1 MARHLQ
7 PEMTVPDF
15 ETTNAQPTPTP
26 KPASRLWTMGVSAG
40 VAALVAS
47 TIPVL
52 AQQAQAPARQ
62 PVAAVP
68 APVPAAPMAMPP
80 GGAPLSFAD
89 LTAKLQPA
97 VVNISTTQ
105 RVEVGRFPRFGPGTN
120 LEELFR
126 RFQEQQT
133 EDGQPVTREATSLG
147 SGFIISPDGYVVTN
161 NHVIS
166 GRDGQKLVDTIS
178 VTLSD
183 RREYTARVIG
193 RDPLSDLAVLKID
206 GQALPYVQFGNSQG
220 TRVGDWAIAI
230 GNPFGLGGTV
240 TAGIVSALH
249 RGIQGGGAYDRYIQ
263 TDASINQGNSG
274 GPLFDLSGNVIG
286 VNTAIFSP
294 TGGNVGVG
302 FAIPAELAR
311 PVIDQLRT
319 TGKVRRGYLGVQI
332 QNMTP
337 AIAASLGLP
346 KDRGEIVAAVEPSG
360 PARAAGLQ
368 QGDVVLKVNGQ
379 DVTPDNS
386 LSYIVAN
393 TPIGTRVP
401 VEVIR
406 GGKRL
411 TVNATIGER
420 PTEASLL
427 GQPEQADP
435 GDKGEK
441 DQPGAEAARKS
452 LGLTLQALSPEI
464 RQQLRIPET
473 VRGVVIARV
482 NPSSNAAEEGLQ
494 RGDIIVSVNQTPVS
508 SPQEAADVVAAA
520 RKAGRDT
527 VLMFVQ
533 RGATPGRFVGIKI
546 Q

>member
-1 MARHLQ
+1 MTD
-7 PEMTVPDF
+7 PEPKASSR
-15 ETTNAQPTPTP
+15 TNLIA
-26 KPASRLWTMGVSAG
+26 AAVG
-40 VAALVAS
+40 ALVAGA
-47 TIPVL
+47 TAATLPVV
-52 AQQAQAPARQ
+52 AQSAQRQPAPAAQAPAAAQ
-62 PVAAVP
+62 PNPIAPTIVP
-68 APVPAAPMAMPP
+68 AQPPQGAPM
-80 GGAPLSFAD
+80 SFAD
-89 LTAKLQPA
+89 LTARLQPA

-133 EDGQPVTREATSLG
+133 DDGQPVTREATSLG
-147 SGFIISPDGYVVTN
+147 SGFLISPDGYIVTN

-166 GRDGQKLVDTIS
+166 GRDGQRLVDTIT

-183 RREYTARVIG
+183 RREYQARVVG
-193 RDPLSDLAVLKID
+193 RDPLSDLALLKID
-206 GQALPYVQFGNSQG
+206 GRNLPYVQFGNSQG

-274 GPLFDLSGNVIG
+274 GPLFDLNGNVIG

-302 FAIPAELAR
+302 FAIPAELAK
-311 PVIDQLRT
+311 PVIDQLMASGR
-319 TGKVRRGYLGVQI
+319 VRRGYLGVQI

-337 AIAASLGLP
+337 AIASSLGLP
-346 KDRGEIVAAVEPSG
+346 RDRGEIVAGVEPNG
-360 PARAAGLQ
+360 PARAAGIQ
-368 QGDVVLKVNGQ
+368 QGDVVVRVAGQ
-379 DVTPDNS
+379 EVTPDNS

-401 VEVIR
+401 IEVIR
-406 GGKRL
+406 GGKRVTL
-411 TVNATIGER
+411 TATIGER
-420 PTEASLL
+420 PSEAALL
-427 GQPEQADP
+427 GQPEASEPQAR
-435 GDKGEK
+435 GSAEA
-441 DQPGAEAARKS
+441 GAEAARRS
-452 LGLTLQALSPEI
+452 LGLTLQALTPEL
-464 RQQLRIPET
+464 RQQLRLPDS
-473 VRGVVIARV
+473 VRGVIISRV
-482 NPSSNAAEEGLQ
+482 NPNSDAAQQGIRQ
-494 RGDIIVSVNQTPVS
+494 GDIIVSINQQPITTP
-508 SPQEAADVVAAA
+508 QQAADAVAAA

-527 VLMFVQ
+527 VLLFVQ
-533 RGATPGRFVGIKI
+533 TGNNPGRFIGVKL